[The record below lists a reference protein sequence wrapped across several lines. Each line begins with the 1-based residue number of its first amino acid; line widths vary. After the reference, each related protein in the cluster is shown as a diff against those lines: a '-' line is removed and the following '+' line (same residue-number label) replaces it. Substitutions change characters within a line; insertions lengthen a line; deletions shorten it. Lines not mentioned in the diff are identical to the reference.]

1 MSNEVLEITVDIEEH
16 FDIDFTLTAGFL
28 NTILKVFEH

>member
-16 FDIDFTLTAGFL
+16 FDIDFNLTKGFL
-28 NTILKVFEH
+28 NLILKVFQY